1 MANPSRAAQLQRL
14 LVRIDRLIQRGTDTS
29 SRFTRWRLVI
39 FLAGLGCSIALYKSG
54 WYTTGNSALA
64 GFAGLFIAVAA
75 YHNRLEH
82 RIHRLRMWKSIKA
95 AHIAR
100 LQLEWSNIPLRPSEV
115 PSGHSYAKD
124 LDLTGPHS
132 LLHLFDTTVSAGS

>member
-1 MANPSRAAQLQRL
+1 MADPLRAAQLQRV
-14 LVRIDRLIQRGTDTS
+14 LVRIDRLIQRGTNTS

-39 FLAGLGCSIALYKSG
+39 FLTGLACSIALYKSG

-82 RIHRLRMWKSIKA
+82 GIHQIGR
-95 AHIAR
+95 AH
-100 LQLEWSNIPLRPSEV
+100 V
-115 PSGHSYAKD
+115 
-124 LDLTGPHS
+124 
-132 LLHLFDTTVSAGS
+132 